1 MHEHVNRIGIFI
13 CYCDIKVG
21 SALRK
26 NEVALALKHLPDV
39 VHVEIS
45 NDLCLHAQAPVI
57 KQTAAAKNLNAV
69 VLTTCSSAIH
79 AGSLRMAFTTA
90 GIQSHKIEVLDL
102 ESLFSW
108 PCAASPQETTAHVID
123 ALKHAVA
130 AVKSTEPP
138 VAPASV
144 IKRALVIGG
153 GIAGIQTSLDIAD
166 AGYEVLLV
174 EKTSSIGGHMLQY
187 AEVFPTLDCPQ
198 CIGTPKM
205 VEVGQHPNIKILAC
219 SEVESV
225 SGTAGDFNVRI
236 KRKATCVDWN
246 TCNGCGL
253 CQQKCPTK
261 VPSEYNCRLPFNKR
275 GAIYVPFAQAVPNKP
290 VIDAGSCRYIA
301 YRRFIDEG
309 GQGKKPPE
317 CRVCEKLCPVKA
329 IDWNQQDRIIDE
341 RVGTI
346 VVATGFDL
354 MSKSMASEFADDPD
368 IINGLE
374 FERILCP
381 SGPTAGAVKRPS
393 DNREPHEVVFVSCV
407 GSRDPEHGVPYCSRV
422 CCMYLVKQALLY
434 RHVVHS
440 GQAYLFYMD
449 QRTTGKGYEE
459 FAQRAVEEYG
469 VTYLRGRVSKIYREG
484 DQLMVLG
491 ADTLTGRRVE
501 IPCDMVVL
509 GMAMMPSED
518 GRLLA
523 RTLGIATNEHGFIAE
538 AHAKL
543 RPCDTSVAGIY
554 VAGTAQGPRDIPDS
568 VAMGSGAASRV
579 LEFFAETNKQPAAVS
594 AITASLIAGAE
605 PQTER

>member
-1 MHEHVNRIGIFI
+1 MHERVNRIGIFI
-13 CYCDIKVG
+13 CHCDIKVG
-21 SALRK
+21 SAFRK
-26 NEVALALKHLPDV
+26 DDV
-39 VHVEIS
+39 VQAAGRIPDTAYVEITA
-45 NDLCLHAQAPVI
+45 DLCLHAQASRI
-57 KQTAAAKNLNAV
+57 RQKIAAENLNAL

-79 AGSLRMAFTTA
+79 AESLRQVFTTA
-90 GIQSHKIEVLDL
+90 AIPSYKIEVLDL
-102 ESLFSW
+102 ESLFPW
-108 PCAASPQETTAHVID
+108 PRSASSQQTTAHVID
-123 ALKHAVA
+123 ALKQAVGAVRA
-130 AVKSTEPP
+130 AAPP
-138 VAPASV
+138 TAAAPV
-144 IKRALVIGG
+144 TRRALVIGG

-225 SGTAGDFNVRI
+225 SGAAGDFTVRI
-236 KRKATCVDWN
+236 KRKATYVDWN

-253 CQQKCPTK
+253 CQQKCPAK

-290 VIDAGSCRYIA
+290 VIDAGSCRYFA
-301 YRRFIDEG
+301 YRRFMKEG

-329 IDWNQQDRIIDE
+329 IDWSQQDTVIEE
-341 RVGTI
+341 RVGSI

-354 MSKSMASEFADDPD
+354 MPKNMAPEFADDPD

-393 DNREPHEVVFVSCV
+393 DNREPREVVFVSCV

-434 RHVVHS
+434 RHAVHS

-469 VTYLRGRVSKIYREG
+469 VIYLRGRVSRIYREG

-491 ADTLTGRRVE
+491 ADTLSGKRLE

-509 GMAMMPSED
+509 GMAMMPSEE

-523 RTLGIATNEHGFIAE
+523 HRLGLAVNEHGFIAE

-543 RPCDTSVAGIY
+543 RPCETSVAGIY

-579 LEFFAETNKQPAAVS
+579 LEFFAAAEKQPSAVS
-594 AITASLIAGAE
+594 AITASQRVGTVPQAE
-605 PQTER
+605 